1 MPVLPNALDANVN
14 NPNMFSSFTGGKKK
28 TLKKRTMKKRKT
40 RKTMK
45 KRTVKKRT
53 MKKRKSK
60 CKR

>member
-1 MPVLPNALDANVN
+1 MPVLPNTLDANVN

-28 TLKKRTMKKRKT
+28 TLKKRTMKKRK
-40 RKTMK
+40 
-45 KRTVKKRT
+45 RT

>member
-1 MPVLPNALDANVN
+1 MPVLPNTLDANVN

-40 RKTMK
+40 SGKRKI
-45 KRTVKKRT
+45 T